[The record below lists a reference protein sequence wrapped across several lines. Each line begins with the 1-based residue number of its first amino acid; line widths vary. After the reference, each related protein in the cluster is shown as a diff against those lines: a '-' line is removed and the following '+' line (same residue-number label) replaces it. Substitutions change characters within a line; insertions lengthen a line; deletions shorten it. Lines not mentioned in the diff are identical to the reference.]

1 MLKKIQLKKLF
12 ILLLLNLFVIN
23 FYGVFINKQGN
34 LYNSKLNNIKA
45 LFDIDWPFL
54 SKTKEIKPNVEKQLI
69 TENSIKKDIQ
79 DAENHM
85 NKIIILLNN
94 NQNDENNTNEISI
107 LLISLN
113 QEAVLVKQRIATIKK
128 NFAKWVNKCQEN
140 KNKPTIN
147 NVLQEY
153 FTTLSIFN
161 QDIKNINDRII
172 KIEKKITQK
181 KLNHSNELFINSNS
195 RNR

>member
-23 FYGVFINKQGN
+23 FYGIFINKQGN
-34 LYNSKLNNIKA
+34 LSNSKLNNIKA
-45 LFDIDWPFL
+45 FFDIYWPFL

-69 TENSIKKDIQ
+69 TENSIKKGIQ
-79 DAENHM
+79 NAENHM
-85 NKIIILLNN
+85 NKIIIILNN
-94 NQNDENNTNEISI
+94 NQNDENNTNEILI
-107 LLISLN
+107 LLVSLN
-113 QEAVLVKQRIATIKK
+113 KEAVLVQQRIATIKR

-140 KNKPTIN
+140 KNKLTIN
-147 NVLQEY
+147 NVLREY

-161 QDIKNINDRII
+161 QDIQNINDRII
-172 KIEKKITQK
+172 KIEQNITQK
-181 KLNHSNELFINSNS
+181 KLNYSNELFINNNS

>member
-45 LFDIDWPFL
+45 FFDIDWPFL

-128 NFAKWVNKCQEN
+128 NFAKWLNNCQEN
-140 KNKPTIN
+140 KNKTTIP
-147 NVLQEY
+147 NVLHE
-153 FTTLSIFN
+153 
-161 QDIKNINDRII
+161 
-172 KIEKKITQK
+172 
-181 KLNHSNELFINSNS
+181 
-195 RNR
+195 

>member
-1 MLKKIQLKKLF
+1 MLKKIQIKKLF

-45 LFDIDWPFL
+45 FFDIDWPFL

-85 NKIIILLNN
+85 NKIIILL
-94 NQNDENNTNEISI
+94 TPEIDSRHYF
-107 LLISLN
+107 SFFS
-113 QEAVLVKQRIATIKK
+113 KK
-128 NFAKWVNKCQEN
+128 
-140 KNKPTIN
+140 
-147 NVLQEY
+147 
-153 FTTLSIFN
+153 
-161 QDIKNINDRII
+161 
-172 KIEKKITQK
+172 KKIT
-181 KLNHSNELFINSNS
+181 
-195 RNR
+195 